1 MIRSAIIFIVLFIFG
16 YNIGY
21 AQAPDVVKRII
32 LIGDAG
38 ELHSNGQNAVVDAVR
53 KTFDLQDNRNT
64 ILFLGDN
71 VYPRGL
77 PDSSSPK
84 FPTAK
89 EIIDYQINLVRGT
102 KARGYIIP
110 GNHDWDK
117 SKPDGWNIIRNQQQ
131 YVDSQHLDNVQF
143 EPKEGCPGPVEVK
156 ISDSIT
162 LIIMDSEWWVF
173 PYQKPGVESSCD
185 CKDNDEIL
193 AKLSEI
199 VALNRNKLI
208 IFATHHPFRSYGIHG
223 GYYTIKQHIFPLTD
237 LNPSLYIPLPV
248 IGSIYPI
255 ARGVFGTPED
265 IPNPKYQQMVKGVED
280 ALKPHG
286 PVVFVSGHDHTLQL
300 IKDKQNAY
308 VVSGSGA
315 KHNRVKQ
322 GPKSLF
328 ASTANG
334 FSTLELLTDN
344 TVRVQY
350 YFADSGSTPV
360 FSNNLFRLQDIP
372 QQARVYATPAE
383 LPPFIKTAADTQYNH
398 VGSFHKF
405 LLGENYRKIWAT
417 PMNFPVL
424 DLKTAKG
431 GLKVLQRG
439 GGKQTHSLRLED
451 STGTEYAMRSLKK
464 FPLAA
469 VPELLRETIARDVV
483 QDQISAANP
492 YAPLAVSV
500 LAEAAGVPH
509 TNPTFVYLP
518 ADTALGAFAT
528 DYGNE
533 VYLFEEREPMTGKN
547 DKTYNTPKVLA
558 KIWGDNDVHVDQ
570 KSVLRARIL
579 DMYIMDFDRHDD
591 QWRWYKESHKGEDYY
606 YPVPRDR
613 DQAFFLNGGL
623 IPRAA
628 ARPWLMPAI
637 QGFRDYIPDIN
648 GFNFSTRYFDRS
660 FLNEMDEKDW
670 KKQTDKLLKKMTD
683 SVIQAA
689 VNAFPDTIKAQVG
702 AMMLHRLSARRDIL
716 EKNTMKYYRFL
727 AKAVDV
733 PATEKNE
740 LITVEKQ
747 AGGAVALNMFK
758 VSKKGAIQQN
768 IYSRTFDPAVTKEV
782 NVYGMGGNDRFEI
795 KGDHVTPIRI
805 RLIGGKEADT
815 YVDST
820 SIKAGKR
827 IRIYD
832 QRTGKDTFA
841 LTGNEQRRLSNDP
854 DNIRYNR
861 SAFQYE
867 KTMPLIAGGYNRDDG
882 VLLGLGLSVTRHAF
896 RREPFSTKHLF
907 TATHSLATRAWNF
920 RYEGEYTDVVGKSDL
935 LLFARAKAPNNTINF
950 FGYGNETVFDKSNNK
965 TISYYRARYNFYTAE
980 ALLRTS
986 FGNHLNIAYGPT
998 FNNYAFNKG
1007 ENDNRFITDFKD
1019 NGLDS
1024 AGIYSNKS
1032 YAGGKIVATIDTR
1045 NNKIIPTRGILWTTT
1060 YAGNFGLNSNS
1071 HNTTQLQSDLS
1082 LYMSFR
1088 IPANFVIVSR
1098 FGGGKLWG
1106 NYEYFQALT
1115 VGGVQNLRGYRN
1127 FRFAGDANVYNN
1139 TEIRVKLFDLKTYIL
1154 PAGVGLI
1161 AFNDVGR
1168 VWRENETSHVW
1179 HDGYGGGIYIA
1190 PINALIITAV
1200 VGHSKEETVPY
1211 VTFGFKF

>member
-1 MIRSAIIFIVLFIFG
+1 MIRSAIIYIALLIVTCTAA
-16 YNIGY
+16 Y
-21 AQAPDVVKRII
+21 AQSPQVVKRVI

-38 ELHSNGQNAVVDAVR
+38 ELHDNGKNPVVDAVR
-53 KTFDLQDNRNT
+53 NAFDLQDSRNT

-71 VYPRGL
+71 VYPHGL
-77 PDSSSPK
+77 PDSSSNK
-84 FPTAK
+84 FQVAK

-102 KARGYIIP
+102 KAQGYIIP

-117 SKPDGWNIIRNQQQ
+117 SKPDGWDIIRNQQR

-143 EPKEGCPGPVEVK
+143 EPKEGCPGPIEVK
-156 ISDSIT
+156 ISDNIT

-173 PYQKPGVESSCD
+173 PYQKPGIESSCD

-193 AKLSEI
+193 TRLSEI
-199 VALNRNKLI
+199 VATNRNKLI

-237 LNPSLYIPLPV
+237 LRPALYVPLPV

-255 ARGVFGTPED
+255 ARGVFGTLED
-265 IPNPKYQQMVKGVED
+265 IPNPKYQQMIKGVEA

-300 IKDKQNAY
+300 IKDQQNAY

-315 KHNRVKQ
+315 KNNRVKK

-328 ASTANG
+328 ASTDNG
-334 FSTLELLTDN
+334 FSAIELMSDS

-350 YFADSGSTPV
+350 YIADNGTQPV
-360 FSNNLFRLQDIP
+360 FSDNLFRLQDIP
-372 QQARVYATPAE
+372 QQSLAYTPPAS
-383 LPPFIKTAADTQYNH
+383 LPPFIRVAADTQYVH
-398 VGSFHKF
+398 VSNFHKK
-405 LLGENYRKIWAT
+405 LLGENYRQVWAT
-417 PMNFPVL
+417 PLNFPVL

-431 GLKVLQRG
+431 GLKILQRG

-451 STGTEYAMRSLKK
+451 STGTEWAMRSLKK

-469 VPELLRETIARDVV
+469 IPELLRETIAREVV

-518 ADTALGAFAT
+518 ADSSLGIYAN

-533 VYLFEEREPMTGKN
+533 VFLFEEREPATGSN
-547 DKTYNTPKVLA
+547 NKTYNTPKVLA
-558 KIWGDNDVHVDQ
+558 KIWGDNDEHIDQ
-570 KSVLRARIL
+570 KSVLRARIF

-591 QWRWYKESHKGEDYY
+591 QWRWYKEKHKGEEYY

-613 DQAFFLNGGL
+613 DQAFFLNGGF
-623 IPRAA
+623 IPRLA
-628 ARPWLMPAI
+628 ARPWFMPAI
-637 QGFRDYIPDIN
+637 QGFRKDIPDIN

-660 FLNEMDEKDW
+660 FLNEMNEEDW

-683 SVIQAA
+683 SVITAA
-689 VNAFPDTIKAQVG
+689 VNAFPDTIRSLVG
-702 AMMLHRLSARRDIL
+702 PMMIDKLSARRNIL
-716 EKNTMKYYRFL
+716 EKNTLKYYRFL
-727 AKAVDV
+727 AKGVDV

-740 LITVEKQ
+740 LISVEKQ
-747 AGGAVALNMFK
+747 PGGKVALDIFK
-758 VSKKGAIQQN
+758 ISKKGVVQQN
-768 IYSRTFDPAVTKEV
+768 IYSRTFDPSVTKEV
-782 NVYGMGGNDRFEI
+782 NVYGMGGNDRFVI
-795 KGDHVTPIRI
+795 KGDNATPIRI
-805 RLIGGKEADT
+805 RLVGGKDADS
-815 YVDST
+815 YIDST
-820 SIKAGKR
+820 TARAGKR
-827 IRIYD
+827 VRIYD

-854 DNIRYNR
+854 ANIKYNR

-867 KTMPLIAGGYNRDDG
+867 KTMPLLAGGYNRDDG
-882 VLLGLGLSVTRHAF
+882 LLLGLGLSVTRHAW

-907 TATHSLATRAWNF
+907 TATHALATRAWNF
-920 RYEGEYTDVVGKSDL
+920 RYEGEYTDVIGKTDL

-950 FGYGNETVFDKSNNK
+950 FGYGNETIFDKSDNK

-986 FGNHLNIAYGPT
+986 IGNHMTIAYGPT
-998 FNNYAFNKG
+998 FNNYAFDKD
-1007 ENDNRFITDFKD
+1007 ENHDRFITDFKN

-1024 AGIYSNKS
+1024 AGIYTNKA

-1045 NNKIIPTRGILWTTT
+1045 NSKIIPTRGILWTTT
-1060 YAGNFGLNSNS
+1060 YAGNFGVNDKSY
-1071 HNTTQLQSDLS
+1071 NTTSLQSDLS

-1127 FRFAGDANVYNN
+1127 YRFAGDASVYNN

-1168 VWRENETSHVW
+1168 IWRENETSHVW
-1179 HDGYGGGIYIA
+1179 HDGYGGGVYIA

-1200 VGHSKEETVPY
+1200 VGHSKEETIPY
-1211 VTFGFKF
+1211 ITFGFKF

>member
-1 MIRSAIIFIVLFIFG
+1 MIRSAIIYIALFITG
-16 YNIGY
+16 GSIAR
-21 AQAPDVVKRII
+21 AQSPAVLKRII

-38 ELHSNGQNAVVDAVR
+38 ELHGNGQNSVVDAVR
-53 KTFDLQDNRNT
+53 KTFDLQDSRNT

-77 PDSSSPK
+77 PDSSSNK

-102 KARGYIIP
+102 HAQGYIIP

-117 SKPDGWNIIRNQQQ
+117 SHPDGWEMIRNQQR

-143 EPKEGCPGPVEVK
+143 EPKDGCPGPIEVK
-156 ISDSIT
+156 ISDKVT

-173 PYQKPGVESSCD
+173 PYEKPGLESSCD
-185 CKDNDEIL
+185 CKDPDEIFT
-193 AKLSEI
+193 KLSEI

-237 LNPSLYIPLPV
+237 LRPAFWVPLPV

-315 KHNRVKQ
+315 KHNRVKK

-328 ASTANG
+328 ASTENG
-334 FSTLELLTDN
+334 FSAIELMSDS

-350 YFADSGSTPV
+350 YFAANGATPV
-360 FSNNLFRLQDIP
+360 FTNTLFHLQDIP
-372 QQARVYATPAE
+372 QQAMTYTTPAQ
-383 LPPFIKTAADTQYNH
+383 LPPFVKMAADTQYNKA
-398 VGSFHKF
+398 GKFHRF
-405 LLGENYRKIWAT
+405 LLGENYRKVWAT
-417 PMNFPVL
+417 PLDFPVL

-431 GLKVLQRG
+431 GLKILQRG

-469 VPELLRETIARDVV
+469 IPELLRETIARDVV

-492 YAPLAVSV
+492 YAPLAVGV

-509 TNPTFVYLP
+509 TNPAFVYLP
-518 ADTALGAFAT
+518 ADTSLGVYAN

-533 VYLFEEREPMTGKN
+533 VFLFEEREPFTGDKN
-547 DKTYNTPKVLA
+547 KTYNTPKVLD
-558 KIWGDNDVHVDQ
+558 KIWGDNDAHVDQ

-591 QWRWYKESHKGEDYY
+591 QWRWYLEQHHKDDYY

-613 DQAFFLNGGL
+613 DQAFFLNSGL

-628 ARPWLMPAI
+628 ARAWLMPAI
-637 QGFRDYIPDIN
+637 QGFRDYIPNIN

-660 FLNEMDEKDW
+660 FLNEMDENNW
-670 KKQTDKLLKKMTD
+670 KKQTDKFLKKMTD

-689 VNAFPDTIKAQVG
+689 VNAFPDTIRSLVAP
-702 AMMLHRLSARRDIL
+702 MMLHRLSVRRSIL
-716 EKNTMKYYRFL
+716 EKNVMKYYRFL
-727 AKAVDV
+727 AKGVDI

-747 AGGAVALNMFK
+747 DGGAVALNMFK
-758 VSKKGAIQQN
+758 ISKKGAIQQN
-768 IYSRTFDPAVTKEV
+768 IYSRTFDPAVTREV
-782 NVYGMGGNDRFEI
+782 NVYGMGGNDRFVI
-795 KGDHVTPIRI
+795 KGDHGTPIRI
-805 RLIGGKEADT
+805 RLIGGKDADT
-815 YVDST
+815 YTDST
-820 SIKAGKR
+820 TVKAGKR
-827 IRIYD
+827 IRVYD

-854 DNIRYNR
+854 ANIKYNR

-867 KTMPLIAGGYNRDDG
+867 KAMPLLAGGYNRDDG

-907 TATHSLATRAWNF
+907 TATHALATRAWNF

-935 LLFARAKAPNNTINF
+935 LLYARAKAPNNTINF

-965 TISYYRARYNFYTAE
+965 TISYYRARFNLYTAE
-980 ALLRTS
+980 ALLRTKL
-986 FGNHLNIAYGPT
+986 GNHFNIAYGPT
-998 FNNYAFNKG
+998 FNNYAFNKE
-1007 ENDNRFITDFKD
+1007 ENDNRFISDFKN

-1024 AGIYSNKS
+1024 AGIHSNKS
-1032 YAGGKIVATIDTR
+1032 YAGAKIVATIDTR
-1045 NNKIIPTRGILWTTT
+1045 NNLIIPTRGILWNTT
-1060 YAGNFGLNSNS
+1060 YSGTFGLNGNS

-1088 IPANFVIVSR
+1088 IPANFVIVTR

-1115 VGGVQNLRGYRN
+1115 IGGTQNLRGYRN

-1139 TEIRVKLFDLKTYIL
+1139 TEIRVKLFDLKTYVL
-1154 PAGVGLI
+1154 PAGVGLV

-1168 VWRENETSHVW
+1168 VWFKNETSHVW

-1200 VGHSKEETVPY
+1200 VGHSQEETVPY

>member
-1 MIRSAIIFIVLFIFG
+1 MIRSAIIFIALLIFG
-16 YNIGY
+16 HHIGS
-21 AQAPDVVKRII
+21 AQTPDVVKRII

-53 KTFDLQDNRNT
+53 KTFDLQDNKNT

-71 VYPRGL
+71 VYPRGV
-77 PDSSSPK
+77 PDSSSSK
-84 FPTAK
+84 FPMAK
-89 EIIDYQINLVRGT
+89 EILDYQINLVRGT
-102 KARGYIIP
+102 KAQGYIIP

-131 YVDSQHLDNVQF
+131 YVDSQHLDNVTF
-143 EPKEGCPGPVEVK
+143 EPKEGCPGPIEVK

-185 CKDNDEIL
+185 CKDNDEVL
-193 AKLSEI
+193 TKLSEI

-208 IFATHHPFRSYGIHG
+208 VFATHHPFRSYGIHG

-237 LNPSLYIPLPV
+237 LNPALYVPLPV

-265 IPNPKYQQMVKGVED
+265 IPNPKYQQMIKGVEA

-300 IKDKQNAY
+300 IKDKQNDY

-315 KHNRVKQ
+315 KHNRVKK
-322 GPKSLF
+322 GRKSLF

-334 FSTLELLTDN
+334 FSTVELMSDG

-360 FSNNLFRLQDIP
+360 FSDNLFRLQDMQ
-372 QQARVYATPAE
+372 QQAMTYTTPAQ
-383 LPPFIKTAADTQYNH
+383 LPPFIKVAADTQYNK

-405 LLGENYRKIWAT
+405 LLGENYRKVWAT
-417 PMNFPVL
+417 PLNFPVL
-424 DLKTAKG
+424 DLQTAKG
-431 GLKVLQRG
+431 GLKILQRG

-464 FPLAA
+464 FPTAA
-469 VPELLRETIARDVV
+469 LPELLRETIARNVV
-483 QDQISAANP
+483 QDQISGANP

-518 ADTALGAFAT
+518 ADTALGVFANT
-528 DYGNE
+528 FGNE
-533 VYLFEEREPMTGKN
+533 VYLFEEREPVTGKN
-547 DKTYNTPKVLA
+547 DKTYNTQKVLG
-558 KIWGDNDVHVDQ
+558 KILGDNDVHVDQ
-570 KSVLRARIL
+570 KSVLRARL
-579 DMYIMDFDRHDD
+579 FDMYIMDFDRHDD
-591 QWRWYKESHKGEDYY
+591 QWRWYKESHKDEDYY

-613 DQAFFLNGGL
+613 DQAFFINEGL

-628 ARPWLMPAI
+628 ARPWLIPGV

-670 KKQTDKLLKKMTD
+670 KKQTEKLLKKMTD
-683 SVIQAA
+683 SVIAAA
-689 VNAFPDTIKAQVG
+689 VNVFPDTIRSLVG
-702 AMMLHRLSARRDIL
+702 PMMLHRLAVRRDIL

-727 AKAVDV
+727 AKGVDV
-733 PATEKNE
+733 PATGKNE
-740 LITVEKQ
+740 LITVEKLP
-747 AGGAVALNMFK
+747 GGNVALNMFK
-758 VSKKGAIQQN
+758 ISKKGAIQQN
-768 IYSRTFDPAVTKEV
+768 IYSRTFDPAVTKEL

-795 KGDHVTPIRI
+795 KGDHATPIRI
-805 RLIGGKEADT
+805 RLIGGKDADT
-815 YVDST
+815 YIDST
-820 SIKAGKR
+820 TVKTGGKR

-832 QRTGKDTFA
+832 QRTGNDTFT
-841 LTGNEQRRLSNDP
+841 LSGNEQRRLSNDP
-854 DNIRYNR
+854 DNIKYNR
-861 SAFQYE
+861 NAFQYE
-867 KTMPLIAGGYNRDDG
+867 KTMPLLAGGYNRDDG
-882 VLLGLGLSVTRHAF
+882 LLLGLGLSVTRHAF
-896 RREPFSTKHLF
+896 RKEPFSAKHLF
-907 TATHSLATRAWNF
+907 TATHALATSAWNF
-920 RYEGEYTDVVGKSDL
+920 RYEGELTDVIGKTDL

-950 FGYGNETVFDKSNNK
+950 FGFGNETVFDKANK
-965 TISYYRARYNFYTAE
+965 TISYYRARFNFYTAE
-980 ALLRTS
+980 ALLKTS
-986 FGNHLNIAYGPT
+986 FSNHMYVAYGPT

-1007 ENDNRFITDFKD
+1007 ENNNRFITDFKD

-1115 VGGVQNLRGYRN
+1115 VGGVQSLRGYRN
-1127 FRFAGDANVYNN
+1127 FRFAGDASVYNN

-1179 HDGYGGGIYIA
+1179 HDGYGGGVFIA